1 MGSVGPDD
9 EDQPPIAFFP
19 RQANPEEDL
28 KNKVM
33 ATTEAGTRRMRT
45 ALDVM
50 EDDERLKF
58 VIQDLLPDSGL
69 MYVGGA
75 SGTGKTILAL
85 QIAIGVAMGS
95 SIMSWRLGDAWHEDF
110 KILILSLE
118 MNSKEL
124 QLRLNHMYQNL
135 TEEERKVFDSR
146 ILTYSEPEGFELWN
160 PVHIVDLIR
169 MIKAERPD
177 LILIDSASVS
187 FGDELTNQKQVN
199 ETLKNLYMVRARLNL
214 SMIVV
219 AHTRKPSMEMINSPE
234 NASLHELF
242 GHSGVAQ
249 SASSIILMLEDE
261 EQRKSIAKR
270 SRNGDNDIARETE
283 KIVHIVNA
291 KSRFGANAGAFKAV
305 LTSKK
310 SVEDGERLM
319 FRRNAIPIPMTD
331 EQRRNLSKS
340 VQSDIKPF
348 MEGVD
353 FGSLLDGDD

>member
-9 EDQPPIAFFP
+9 DEPSFVFIPKQN
-19 RQANPEEDL
+19 NPEEDF
-28 KNKVM
+28 KAQVK
-33 ATTEAGTRRMRT
+33 ATTEAGLRRMRS

-50 EDDERLKF
+50 EDEERLKF

-75 SGTGKTILAL
+75 SGTGKTILAIQL
-85 QIAIGVAMGS
+85 AINIALGRPTMT
-95 SIMSWRLGDAWHEDF
+95 WRLGDAWHENF

-124 QLRLNHMYQNL
+124 QLRLNHMYPTL
-135 TEEERKVFDSR
+135 SDEEKKAFDSR
-146 ILTYSEPEGFELWN
+146 VLTYSEPEGFQLWN

-169 MIKAERPD
+169 MVKAERPD

-199 ETLKNLYMVRARLNL
+199 ETLKNLYMVRARMNL

-219 AHTRKPSMEMINSPE
+219 AHTRKPSIEMINNPE

-261 EQRKSIAKR
+261 EQRKMVAKKAK
-270 SRNGDNDIARETE
+270 NGDQDIALETE

-291 KSRFGANAGAFKAV
+291 KARFGANSGAFKAY
-305 LTSKK
+305 LTSKQN
-310 SVEDGERLM
+310 VEKGEPLM
-319 FRRNAIPIPMTD
+319 FKRNAIPIAMTD
-331 EQRRNLSKS
+331 EQRKNARKVQGPDLKS
-340 VQSDIKPF
+340 LMSEVN
-348 MEGVD
+348 
-353 FGSLLDGDD
+353 FGSVSDGDE